1 MKQLPKIL
9 LFSALIIFFHQN
21 ALAAETLKI
30 GTLNLQK
37 CIDQSN
43 EGKRIYQS
51 LKKKHDAMQKNLDEK
66 QNELV
71 QLQREIEKQSL
82 MLSLDAK
89 EDKQKEFE
97 RRRRDLG
104 YLLQDLNEE
113 MNKAEASAR
122 QQVLKDIEEIV
133 KKIAQKGDYHL
144 ILEKRSGGIM
154 FASDTLDITDEVI
167 KEYNTIK
174 P

>member
-1 MKQLPKIL
+1 MRPLCKIL
-9 LFSALIIFFHQN
+9 LFSALVIFLHQN
-21 ALAAETLKI
+21 VLAAENLKI
-30 GTLNLQK
+30 GVLDLQR

-51 LKKKHDAMQKNLDEK
+51 LKKKHEAMQKRLDEK
-66 QNELV
+66 QKELV
-71 QLQREIEKQSL
+71 QLQKEIEKQSL
-82 MLSLDAK
+82 MLTLDAK

-97 RRRRDLG
+97 RKRRDLG

-113 MNKAEASAR
+113 MKKAEMTAR
-122 QQVLKDIEEIV
+122 QRVLEDLDSIIQ
-133 KKIAQKGDYHL
+133 KIAEKDGYDM

-154 FASDTLDITDEVI
+154 FTSDSLDITDQVI
-167 KEYNTIK
+167 KEYNAIK